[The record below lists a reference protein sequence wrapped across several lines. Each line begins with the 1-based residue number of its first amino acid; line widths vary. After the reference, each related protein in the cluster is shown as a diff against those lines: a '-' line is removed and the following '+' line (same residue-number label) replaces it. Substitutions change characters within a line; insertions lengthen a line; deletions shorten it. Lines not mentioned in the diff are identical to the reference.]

1 MRLYSH
7 YSFLLHKHG
16 YFTDYPPLRT
26 DAKIRRNLY
35 DCPLRD
41 LFPPPMKILSD
52 LLAVIL
58 FFITYTLTKNII
70 WATAVALAAGVVQAI
85 FTYIKNKKLETMQ
98 WVSLILIVV
107 LGGATILLKDQRFIM
122 WKPTALFW
130 FGALALA
137 VGQIMGKNSLKSLMG
152 KELELPDLVWR
163 KLTFAWIGYL
173 LFMGI
178 ANIIVFKNFTEAQW
192 VSYKLFGSTALMI
205 VFVIGQGLYLSRY
218 LPRENN

>member
-1 MRLYSH
+1 MVKPFAVRCAPSTMSFCSESGASLLRL
-7 YSFLLHKHG
+7 
-16 YFTDYPPLRT
+16 
-26 DAKIRRNLY
+26 
-35 DCPLRD
+35 
-41 LFPPPMKILSD
+41 
-52 LLAVIL
+52 
-58 FFITYTLTKNII
+58 
-70 WATAVALAAGVVQAI
+70 
-85 FTYIKNKKLETMQ
+85 
-98 WVSLILIVV
+98 
-107 LGGATILLKDQRFIM
+107 
-122 WKPTALFW
+122 
-130 FGALALA
+130 
-137 VGQIMGKNSLKSLMG
+137 KNSLKSLMG

>member
-1 MRLYSH
+1 MQKYAATCMIALYVIC
-7 YSFLLHKHG
+7 FLL
-16 YFTDYPPLRT
+16 
-26 DAKIRRNLY
+26 
-35 DCPLRD
+35 
-41 LFPPPMKILSD
+41 PMKILSD

-70 WATAVALAAGVVQAI
+70 WATAVALAAGVVQAV

-137 VGQIMGKNSLKSLMG
+137 AGQIMGKNSLKSLMG
-152 KELELPDLVWR
+152 QELELPDLVWR